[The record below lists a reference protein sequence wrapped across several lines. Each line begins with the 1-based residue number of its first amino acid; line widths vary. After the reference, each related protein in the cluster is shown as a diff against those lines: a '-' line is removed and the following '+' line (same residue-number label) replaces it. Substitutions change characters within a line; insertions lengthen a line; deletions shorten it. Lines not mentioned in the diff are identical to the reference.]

1 MNDFFFN
8 SSPGEQTGWEGE
20 KWIYLPVDKTK
31 KWSFEQ
37 GRTRYKHTRQ
47 HTRVVG
53 SVLFWS
59 HHKLRPQGLRGF
71 GTRKY
76 WLWFDVIY
84 CTHAFKLNNNFR
96 TRLEGSQSLGTRVFH
111 LLTTAYLYV
120 GFSDFL
126 PNQIACS
133 HTSISLRDFII
144 APLWNRLTE
153 HWENQ
158 T

>member
-8 SSPGEQTGWEGE
+8 SSQGEQTGWEGE
-20 KWIYLPVDKTK
+20 KWINLPVDKTK

-37 GRTRYKHTRQ
+37 GRLSTRDSTRELLDPFSFDP
-47 HTRVVG
+47 TTNCVSRACEA
-53 SVLFWS
+53 LE
-59 HHKLRPQGLRGF
+59 QGNTGF
-71 GTRKY
+71 G
-76 WLWFDVIY
+76 LMLFY

-96 TRLEGSQSLGTRVFH
+96 TRLEGSRSPGTRVFH

-120 GFSDFL
+120 GFSNFL